1 MSSTPGNPRV
11 ERRLEGIALLLIAV
25 SAILFQLAATRP
37 WAEGRSAFGN
47 RLFVSPIGVADFGLA
62 SPTAKVQ
69 CRWWPRIGDATLC
82 AVDED
87 AAMTTLRRAY
97 PLTIAALWTSVV
109 ALFLVAL
116 RIPRSAPFIGI
127 LVTMAVPVLAVSAL
141 WSLASS
147 FTRALIALEGAN
159 LHVAQ
164 RGFGSMFA
172 GALLTAIAVGLLLV
186 SGMIRTSTRNIVQ
199 P

>member
-1 MSSTPGNPRV
+1 
-11 ERRLEGIALLLIAV
+11 
-25 SAILFQLAATRP
+25 
-37 WAEGRSAFGN
+37 
-47 RLFVSPIGVADFGLA
+47 
-62 SPTAKVQ
+62 
-69 CRWWPRIGDATLC
+69 
-82 AVDED
+82 
-87 AAMTTLRRAY
+87 MTKLRRAY
-97 PLTIAALWTSVV
+97 PLAIAALWTSVL

-127 LVTMAVPVLAVSAL
+127 LATMAIPVLAVSAL
-141 WSLASS
+141 WSMASS
-147 FTRALIALEGAN
+147 FTGALSALQGAN

-186 SGMIRTSTRNIVQ
+186 SGMKGAFTRNLAQ